1 MVLTLPNKPLLS
13 SLRHPTRLGLG
24 AVLALV
30 CGVLAG
36 ACGLESREG
45 AHGAGET
52 GSTDLTSGLD
62 TLEIPDTLVA
72 GARLFEAR
80 CSVCHGVVAGG
91 TEMGPALVHAV
102 YASSHHADVS
112 FYRAVEFGV
121 RAHHW
126 TFGNME
132 PMEGVSRADVGAIVR
147 YIRWLQRAAGI
158 E

>member
-1 MVLTLPNKPLLS
+1 MVLALLGKPRLS
-13 SLRHPTRLGLG
+13 SPRYPAGIGLG
-24 AVLALV
+24 GVLALV
-30 CGVLAG
+30 CGVLVG
-36 ACGLESREG
+36 ACGAESREG
-45 AHGAGET
+45 AHGAGPA

-62 TLEIPDTLVA
+62 TLEVPDTLLA

-80 CSVCHGVVAGG
+80 CSACHGVVAGG

-102 YASSHHADVS
+102 YAPSHHADFS

-126 TFGNME
+126 PFGNME
-132 PMEGVSRADVGAIVR
+132 RLEGVSRADVGAIIR
-147 YIRWLQRAAGI
+147 YVRWLQRAAGI